1 MNMIQPFLYKLLS
14 FLVVIFSVWLG
25 TWVFLA
31 NRKSKIN
38 RLFFLMALSVSFWIG
53 FYYLTITASS
63 PSSALFWSKLAY
75 GAVSIFYIPFYF
87 FFISFLNLEKKFF
100 WLNKIVLFGAI
111 FFFFT
116 SIFTNWIVKE
126 AVFRDHRVDLVFS
139 KGSIGFYGMAIF
151 LSVIVVVAL
160 SKKYFELSLSEKL
173 KIQYFLIGAFIWIF
187 MNFLFNMILPIWWK
201 SVRYAEFGN
210 YSAIFLLGFT
220 AYAIV
225 KRELFGIRVVL
236 TEILVGAIAI
246 LLFLQVIISKS
257 TFEYIWKSLLL
268 ILFLFF
274 GYSLVKSVIREI
286 KYREQLQRAF
296 EKLKELDKAK
306 SEFISIASHQLRTPL
321 TAIKGYISMIL
332 EGSYGEISEKIKR
345 PLESVYKSN
354 ERLIK
359 LVNDL
364 LNISRIESGKIE
376 LKVAPFSIEEI
387 IKSVIEELKIE
398 AEKKKIYLKFEEL
411 KKKLPKIKIDGEKI
425 RQVILNVIDNAIR
438 YTDKGGVKVK
448 AYKINDKI
456 RIEVSDT
463 GAGMTKEELSKIFE
477 SFSRAGAGTRLYTEG
492 VGLGLY
498 VARRFVEMHNG
509 KIWAES
515 PGKGKGSTFFIELP
529 IK

>member
-1 MNMIQPFLYKLLS
+1 MLIYQILAFLIILLGSWIAVWVFIAGRRSKINQVFSIFTISFLLWAPLPYFFNLPRFSSIALHLVRFGYGMVSLFLVCFYFFAIFFPKVTKRNLFLEKIIFLIGIVFFFLSFSTNIVVENIENTKWGINPLFGRGKIFYFGWVFLITLISIGLLFRKYKLLTKKEKLQVQYV
-14 FLVVIFSVWLG
+14 FIGVLVFVIPNLIFNVIFPFLG
-25 TWVFLA
+25 KTAQV
-31 NRKSKIN
+31 R
-38 RLFFLMALSVSFWIG
+38 
-53 FYYLTITASS
+53 FY
-63 PSSALFWSKLAY
+63 P
-75 GAVSIFYIPFYF
+75 
-87 FFISFLNLEKKFF
+87 
-100 WLNKIVLFGAI
+100 
-111 FFFFT
+111 
-116 SIFTNWIVKE
+116 
-126 AVFRDHRVDLVFS
+126 
-139 KGSIGFYGMAIF
+139 
-151 LSVIVVVAL
+151 
-160 SKKYFELSLSEKL
+160 
-173 KIQYFLIGAFIWIF
+173 
-187 MNFLFNMILPIWWK
+187 
-201 SVRYAEFGN
+201 FGN

-236 TEILVGAIAI
+236 TEILVAFIAI

-268 ILFLFF
+268 ILFLVF